1 MIEHVLTLLMLIVLQ
16 AVLGFDNLLYISL
29 EAKRV
34 PEEQQKRVRT
44 IGIGIAMVLRI
55 ALLFVLVS
63 LVKAFEEELFA
74 ITLGKG
80 DIMKSSF
87 SGRSLIELG
96 GGAFILYT
104 AVKEIWHMMKI
115 EKDDQIVPKKV
126 SVNKVIASIVIM
138 NVVFSF
144 DSILAAMSFT
154 ENTFVMTTAIVISG
168 LLMIWLSGTVATFLK
183 KNRLYEVLGLFILLI
198 VGIMILTEGGHR
210 AHLEF
215 FGEPVEAMSKTT
227 FYFVLAILVLIDIVQ
242 GKYQKKLLAE
252 NEAKLA
258 ENEEV

>member
-1 MIEHVLTLLMLIVLQ
+1 MIEGILTLLMLVALQ

-34 PEEQQKRVRT
+34 PEEKQKKVRT

-55 ALLFVLVS
+55 GLLFVLVS
-63 LVKAFEEELFA
+63 LVKLFEEELFA
-74 ITLGKG
+74 INLGDG
-80 DIMKSSF
+80 DIMTSSF
-87 SGRSLIELG
+87 SGRILIEISG
-96 GGAFILYT
+96 GVFIIYT
-104 AVKEIWHMMKI
+104 AIKEIWHMMKI
-115 EKDDQIVPKKV
+115 EKHEVSNKKEV

-154 ENTFVMTTAIVISG
+154 ENMVIMTTAIVISG
-168 LLMIWLSGTVATFLK
+168 GLMIWLSGTVSSFLK
-183 KNRLYEVLGLFILLI
+183 KNRLYEVLGLFILLV

-210 AHLEF
+210 AHLYF

-227 FYFVLAILVLIDIVQ
+227 FYFVLAILVLIDVVQ
-242 GKYQKKLLAE
+242 GKYQKKLLAQ
-252 NEAKLA
+252 A
-258 ENEEV
+258 EK